1 MSRVR
6 KGFIKVLVGLFICF
20 VLFCMLGIHYT
31 NKYVNNVPKL
41 TPKKEVYIVS
51 PKESYKASDF
61 VDVECVGEYDL
72 YLLIEETDI
81 PSAKLLDTPNGGHAG
96 ETLYV
101 GDTKG
106 SIRLSVQGYGKE
118 SEPGEP
124 VTISLMVE

>member
-20 VLFCMLGIHYT
+20 VLFCVLGIHYT

-41 TPKKEVYIVS
+41 TPKEEVFVVS
-51 PKESYKASDF
+51 PKESYKAVDF

-72 YLLIEETDI
+72 YLWVEETDI
-81 PSAKLLDTPNGGHAG
+81 PSARLLDKPSGFHAG
-96 ETLYV
+96 ETIYV

-106 SIRLSVQGYGKE
+106 SIQLSVRGYGRE
-118 SEPGEP
+118 SEAGEP